1 MRFLSN
7 ASGPAVDHR
16 PVRAADMRA
25 PHERQGDRQGSAPA
39 ARPLD
44 SFRVLYC
51 PVTGLI
57 LPRDPP
63 AAMSML
69 VGGTCKLVGAP
80 RPDMLSYQHE
90 RETAHSSKTQ
100 PRAR

>member
-1 MRFLSN
+1 
-7 ASGPAVDHR
+7 
-16 PVRAADMRA
+16 MRA
-25 PHERQGDRQGSAPA
+25 PHERQGDRQGSAPTT
-39 ARPLD
+39 RPLD
-44 SFRVLYC
+44 DFRILYC

-69 VGGTCKLVGAP
+69 IVGVCRLLDAP
-80 RPDMLSYQHE
+80 RPDMFCFQHDE
-90 RETAHSSKTQ
+90 STPKTQ

>member
-7 ASGPAVDHR
+7 ADGPAIDHR

-25 PHERQGDRQGSAPA
+25 PHERQGDRQDSAPA

-44 SFRVLYC
+44 DFRLLYC

-69 VGGTCKLVGAP
+69 VGGVCKRAGAP
-80 RPDMLSYQHE
+80 HPDMLSYQHG
-90 RETAHSSKTQ
+90 RETANL
-100 PRAR
+100 P